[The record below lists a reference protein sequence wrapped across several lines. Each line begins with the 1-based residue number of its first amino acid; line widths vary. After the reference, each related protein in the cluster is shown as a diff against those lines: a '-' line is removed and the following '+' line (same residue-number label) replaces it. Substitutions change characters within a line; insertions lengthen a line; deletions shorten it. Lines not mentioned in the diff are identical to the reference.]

1 MDARSQQYAKTL
13 SKLIQIETI
22 SEFNQKDKSKFY
34 SFQDVLRETFP
45 TIFSVCKFSDYDG
58 SFLMKWKG
66 TSSDEPVLFMNHHDV
81 VEATGKWEHAPFS
94 GDIADGRVWGRG
106 TLDTKGGLFGM
117 LQAAEE
123 LAKEGFVPRRDIYFE
138 SACTEE
144 VEGSGCDNITQD
156 LKSKGM
162 HFFMSIDE
170 GGMILDEPVSGAKG
184 TFAMIGVGEKGC
196 ADLKF
201 IARSRGGHASTPP
214 KNTPLVRLG
223 KFMQAVEKSKIFKVE
238 LNDVVAEMFTRL
250 APKMSGALKLF
261 LGHAGFFKPLIKA
274 VMPSVSP
281 TAGAMLK
288 TTIAFTM
295 AGGSDGLNVIPQAAY
310 VTGNMRFSHHQGG
323 KASIEAV
330 TNLAKKFDIDVE
342 IIDPGFQSEIAD
354 FRAEPFKLVEK
365 AVSAVFP
372 DVVSSPYIMTGA
384 SDSRYVDRICDN
396 CIRFAP
402 FKISDEQLGG
412 IHGLNENVDISAL
425 APAVDFYKYLMQN
438 A

>member
-1 MDARSQQYAKTL
+1 MDTRSQQYAETL
-13 SKLIQIETI
+13 AKLIRVETI
-22 SEFNQKDKSKFY
+22 SEYNQKDKSKFY
-34 SFQDVLRETFP
+34 VFHDVLRETFP
-45 TIFSVCKFSDYDG
+45 DIFAVCEFYDYDG

-81 VEATGKWEHAPFS
+81 VEATGKWEHEPFS
-94 GDIADGRVWGRG
+94 GDIADGKLWGRG

-117 LQAAEE
+117 LQAANE

-144 VEGSGCDNITQD
+144 VEGSGCDSITQD
-156 LKSKGM
+156 LKNKGI
-162 HFFMSIDE
+162 HFFMTIDE
-170 GGMILDEPVSGAKG
+170 GGMIIDEPVAGAKG
-184 TFAMIGVGEKGC
+184 SYAMIGVGEKGC
-196 ADLKF
+196 ADIKF
-201 IARSRGGHASTPP
+201 IAKSRGGHASTPP

-223 KFMQAVEKSKIFKVE
+223 KFMQAVENSKIFDVE

-250 APKMSGALKLF
+250 APHMDGALKVF
-261 LGHAGFFKPLIKA
+261 LGHPKFFKPLIKA

-295 AGGSDGLNVIPQAAY
+295 ACGSDGLNVIPQEAY

-323 KASIEAV
+323 KASIDAV
-330 TNLAKKFDIDVE
+330 IELAKKFDIEAE
-342 IIDPGFQSEIAD
+342 IIDPGLQSNIAD
-354 FRAEPFKLVEK
+354 FRKEPFKLVEK

-372 DVVSSPYIMTGA
+372 GVISSPYIMTGA
-384 SDSRYVDRICDN
+384 SDSRYMDRVCDN

-425 APAVDFYKYLMQN
+425 APAVDFYKYLM
-438 A
+438 